1 MNDIGPEVSCSPED
15 ATVSCVAK
23 DYLCIVDRMNC
34 SLQKIKSELVSYI
47 LDLKR
52 ELFNFIIVLISFL
65 SVYKLQ
71 CALTCT
77 CLLLFGYLEGP
88 SDSVTKSVKTL
99 FYQSLIRSF
108 EVRLK

>member
-23 DYLCIVDRMNC
+23 DYLCIVDRVNC

-52 ELFNFIIVLISFL
+52 ELFNL
-65 SVYKLQ
+65 
-71 CALTCT
+71 
-77 CLLLFGYLEGP
+77 
-88 SDSVTKSVKTL
+88 
-99 FYQSLIRSF
+99 
-108 EVRLK
+108 